1 MVLKT
6 TSRLSVTFCQLKSV
20 KTRGPG
26 CQDCLFETLFVS
38 YCDKSK
44 LSLIRAFDLSP
55 EMGLKQKVFVNN
67 WNLIQKF

>member
-6 TSRLSVTFCQLKSV
+6 TCRLSVTFCQLESV

-26 CQDCLFETLFVS
+26 CQDCLFETLLVW

-55 EMGLKQKVFVNN
+55 EMGLKQKVFLNN